1 MEILP
6 FIAFIIIGVVSG
18 FFGGLLGI
26 SGGVITVPLLL
37 GTLLLM
43 DYPQAYAMHTAL
55 GTSLASMIF
64 TAIGASWMQN
74 RHHNV
79 LWEPV
84 FKMLPGIIIG
94 TLVGAA
100 VAHFLSGIL
109 LEIIFGIFACILGA
123 NYLRPFI
130 PRHPYDFLKHKKHFL
145 IIGLFIGF
153 VASILGIGGGIFLV
167 PILFALNFPEKKAFG
182 TSAAA
187 GIFVTFFASL
197 GFWLFGLADVNLGES
212 LGYLY
217 VPALLIIGIASLFTA
232 PLGVHYMQ
240 RISDGKLK
248 KIFAI
253 VLILV
258 GIAMI
263 F

>member
-6 FIAFIIIGVVSG
+6 FIAFIIIGIVSG

-43 DYPQAYAMHTAL
+43 DYPQSYAMHSAL

-64 TAIGASWMQN
+64 TAIGATWMQN
-74 RHHNV
+74 RKQNV
-79 LWEPV
+79 FWGPV

-94 TLVGAA
+94 TLTGAA
-100 VAHFLSGIL
+100 VAHFLSGII
-109 LEIIFGIFACILGA
+109 LEIFFGFFACILGV
-123 NYLRPFI
+123 NYLRPFL
-130 PRHPYDFLKHKKHFL
+130 PRHPFEFLQKKKHFL
-145 IIGLFIGF
+145 VIGLCVSF
-153 VASILGIGGGIFLV
+153 VSSILGIGGGIFMV
-167 PILFALNFPEKKAFG
+167 PILIALNFTEKKAFG
-182 TSAAA
+182 TSAAV
-187 GIFVTFFASL
+187 GLFVTFFASL
-197 GFWLFGLADVNLGES
+197 GFWLFGLTDVNLNAS

-217 VPALLIIGIASLFTA
+217 IPAFLIIGIASLFTA

-240 RISDGKLK
+240 SISDGRLR